1 MLVDKKEGLYKE
13 IQDYFDRLLKRLRQQ
28 EKRLYMELEET
39 VGSLEGSFRG
49 DAERVEKKFAEFKG
63 WERMALDY
71 INVLEGEEMEKKLVV
86 LDYYEGSKSRV
97 DPIEEGY
104 RIIDEAVRMKGET
117 TARWKDVL
125 EGWKMDWKIEEAEG
139 FLKGFEI
146 KSPLNINKVDK

>member
-28 EKRLYMELEET
+28 EKRLYMQLEDI
-39 VGSLEGSFRG
+39 VGSLEGSFRA

-117 TARWKDVL
+117 TGRWKDVL
-125 EGWKMDWKIEEAEG
+125 EGWKVDWKIE
-139 FLKGFEI
+139 
-146 KSPLNINKVDK
+146 